1 MNIAE
6 EFIVLLTTY
15 TGIIILAFFMQLIAN
30 FVIVFS
36 IRKNTK
42 EIKEMLEEI
51 YIPYKEKND
60 YNRSI
65 EEEKQNRENA
75 ILKEMM
81 QEEKEKQRKQSKE
94 KAEQDWNEIKQMLH
108 EELNPKITATAI
120 IIMIAGIIG
129 IGIFFIFHS

>member
-1 MNIAE
+1 MNIGE
-6 EFIVLLTTY
+6 EIIVLLTTY
-15 TGIIILAFFMQLIAN
+15 TGIIILAFFMQLLAN

-60 YNRSI
+60 YNRNV
-65 EEEKQNRENA
+65 EEEEQNKKNA
-75 ILKEMM
+75 ILKEIM
-81 QEEKEKQRKQSKE
+81 QQEKEKKRKQSKE

-129 IGIFFIFHS
+129 IGIFFIF